1 MTKYLFIATNEGSS
15 WGGSEPLWIYAA
27 QKLASRGNEVRVN
40 VPEFHKDGPL
50 LDCLKASGCRMIYR
64 PRFPPFFFRMRH
76 RISPQFEYKL
86 HCIRAWGEA
95 VDLVVISQGGNAD
108 GLEWAEAARKAGLTY
123 VIIVQCASE
132 VNWPDDA
139 TAQRLAL
146 VFGGAAR
153 TFFVSQ
159 ANLDLTQRQFATSLS
174 SAKVIRNPYNVP
186 YDASPTWPLDLP
198 VGLSLACIARLETCH
213 KGQDLLLNVLNLRHW
228 RERKVRVSLIGRGP
242 NENALRN
249 MAESLQLTNVTF
261 DGHQNDVEDV
271 WSRHHGLVLPSR
283 FEGMPLVVVE
293 AMLCGR
299 PCIVTDVGGSREL
312 IRDGVNGFLARAA
325 TVELLDEAMNRAWDN
340 RSRLREMGER
350 AALDARNFV
359 SPDPA
364 EDFVRELESLLVH
377 CD

>member
-27 QKLASRGNEVRVN
+27 QKMASRGNEVRVN
-40 VPEFHKDGPL
+40 VPEFHKDAPL
-50 LDCLKASGCRMIYR
+50 LDHLKASGCRMIYR
-64 PRFPPFFFRMRH
+64 PRFPSFLFRMRS
-76 RISPQFEYKL
+76 RISPRFEYKL
-86 HCIRAWGEA
+86 HWIRSAGEA

-132 VNWPDDA
+132 VNWPDDG
-139 TAQRLAL
+139 TAQRLAS

-159 ANLDLTQRQFATSLS
+159 ANLDLTQRQFATSFS

-186 YDASPTWPLDLP
+186 YDASSPWPLDSP
-198 VGLSLACIARLETCH
+198 VDLDLACIARLETSH
-213 KGQDLLLNVLNLRHW
+213 KGQDLLLDVLNLRHW
-228 RERKVRVSLIGRGP
+228 RERNVRVSLIGRGP
-242 NENALRN
+242 NENALRS
-249 MAESLQLTNVTF
+249 MAESLRLTNVTF
-261 DGHQNDVEDV
+261 DGHKSDIENI
-271 WSRHHGLVLPSR
+271 WSRHHALVLPSR

-299 PCIVTDVGGSREL
+299 ACIVTDVGGSREL
-312 IRDGVNGFLARAA
+312 IRDGVNGFLAGAA
-325 TVELLDEAMNRAWDN
+325 TVELLDDAMNRAWDN
-340 RSRLREMGER
+340 RSRLKEMGEQ
-350 AALDARNFV
+350 AAISARNFV

-364 EDFVRELESLLVH
+364 EDFVRELKSLLV